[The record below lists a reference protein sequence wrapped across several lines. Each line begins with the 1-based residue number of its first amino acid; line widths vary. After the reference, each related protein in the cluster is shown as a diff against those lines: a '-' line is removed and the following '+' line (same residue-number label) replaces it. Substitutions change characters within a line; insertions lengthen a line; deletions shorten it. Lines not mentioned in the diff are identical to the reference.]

1 MKAINTESEPVTLSA
16 MEQHIEKE
24 LRIFVLLLTVSKKRH
39 NCLFKTASFR
49 RRKLAV
55 LILFLD

>member
-24 LRIFVLLLTVSKKRH
+24 LRI
-39 NCLFKTASFR
+39 LFCC
-49 RRKLAV
+49 
-55 LILFLD
+55 